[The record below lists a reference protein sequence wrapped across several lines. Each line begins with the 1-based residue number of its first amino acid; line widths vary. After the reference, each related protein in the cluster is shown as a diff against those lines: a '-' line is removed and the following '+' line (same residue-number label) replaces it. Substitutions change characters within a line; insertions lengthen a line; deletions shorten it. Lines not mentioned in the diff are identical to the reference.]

1 MARDTYLAPFNDDTL
16 MYDTLRHRYVLNQQF
31 VVNYYGEIKF
41 DQSNKWNEL
50 VNQLSDNVYTF
61 IYSFKQ
67 GRENFD
73 HMEYEL
79 ACNQF
84 YREVIRDVLL
94 WQYEYAMTTGGDLIQ
109 LQHGYNPTSEKMNK
123 VEELRN
129 ELMVST
135 KGYLRLKN
143 VGLLESTF
151 RSGLDDDFYENTY
164 RKEY

>member
-1 MARDTYLAPFNDDTL
+1 MADNYSTPFDDNIL
-16 MYDTLRHRYVLNQQF
+16 IYDRIRHRYILNRDYII
-31 VVNYYGEIKF
+31 NYYGENKF
-41 DQSNKWNEL
+41 DRENKWLEL
-50 VNQLSDNVYTF
+50 ANQLSDNVYTF

-67 GRENFD
+67 GRLNFD
-73 HMEYEL
+73 QMEYEL

-84 YREVIRDVLL
+84 YREVLRDVLL

-129 ELMVST
+129 ELMIST
-135 KGYLRLKN
+135 KGYLRLKS

-151 RSGLDDDFYENTY
+151 RKELPNDFYEETY

>member
-1 MARDTYLAPFNDDTL
+1 MERDTYLAPFNDDIL
-16 MYDTLRHRYVLNQQF
+16 IYDKLRHRYVLNQDY
-31 VVNYYGEIKF
+31 VVNYYGESKF
-41 DQSNKWNEL
+41 AESNKWNEL
-50 VNQLSDNVYTF
+50 ANQLSDNVYTF

-73 HMEYEL
+73 QMEYEL

-84 YREVIRDVLL
+84 YREVLRDVLL

-129 ELMVST
+129 ELMIST

-151 RSGLDDDFYENTY
+151 RKGLNSTFYEDTY